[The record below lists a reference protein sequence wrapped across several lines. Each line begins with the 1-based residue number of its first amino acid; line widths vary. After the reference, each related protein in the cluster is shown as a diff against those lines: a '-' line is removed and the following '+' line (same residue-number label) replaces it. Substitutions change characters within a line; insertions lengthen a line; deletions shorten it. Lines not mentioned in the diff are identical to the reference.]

1 MGMVIEDGYFFV
13 CVLGGKDLSD
23 VIQIEI
29 VCEKY
34 EGEWIV
40 YVNYYVEFVC
50 EFGDCFYKVFGIVVW
65 LCDFVFDNIG
75 VLEKFICKDYLW
87 DVELM
92 LF

>member
-1 MGMVIEDGYFFV
+1 M
-13 CVLGGKDLSD
+13 
-23 VIQIEI
+23 
-29 VCEKY
+29 
-34 EGEWIV
+34 